1 MSIGRGGSGWT
12 CAQVAI
18 MGGHVHWL
26 PEREGMSSG
35 SLASGGL
42 HPWGAAGRGRRDL
55 LGRHYKRERNDDV
68 GVAGADSAGSVGA
81 SHELAE
87 GIRQASLDPVPDHN
101 AGAERGAGEELLGQG
116 QRRAHQII
124 VRRGA
129 CMTSR

>member
-1 MSIGRGGSGWT
+1 MWLLPIVGE
-12 CAQVAI
+12 
-18 MGGHVHWL
+18 HVHWL
-26 PEREGMSSG
+26 RRERMGMSSG
-35 SLASGGL
+35 NRTSGGL
-42 HPWGAAGRGRRDL
+42 HARGAAGRGRRDL

-68 GVAGADSAGSVGA
+68 GMAGADGAGSVGA

-87 GIRQASLDPVPDHN
+87 GIRQASIDPVPDYD
-101 AGAERGAGEELLGQG
+101 ACAERGAGEELLGQG